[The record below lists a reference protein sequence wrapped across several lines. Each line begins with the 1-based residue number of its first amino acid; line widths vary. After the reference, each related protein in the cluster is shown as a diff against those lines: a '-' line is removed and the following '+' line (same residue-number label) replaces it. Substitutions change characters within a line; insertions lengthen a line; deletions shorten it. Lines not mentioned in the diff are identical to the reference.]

1 MRIHLERNGAVF
13 AYERPPLPE
22 HLFKALCLL
31 AAGVL
36 YVGLMTAVA
45 ALCGAVGVGIIAAA
59 TLFAILFANA

>member
-22 HLFKALCLL
+22 HRFKALCLL
-31 AAGVL
+31 AAGGL
-36 YVGLMTAVA
+36 YVGLMA

>member
-1 MRIHLERNGAVF
+1 MRIHLVRNGAVF

-22 HLFKALCLL
+22 HRFKALCLL
-31 AAGVL
+31 AAGGL
-36 YVGLMTAVA
+36 YVGLMA